1 MAVIK
6 YCKNCNEKISLRQ
19 MPNGYWL
26 PFEFQEDK
34 LHECKIYKNEKN
46 ITDLESNIKAIGLTN
61 REKIDMA
68 IASNKDLYFEY
79 TSFMTGE
86 KLKRKITPVSIY
98 EEYVNGYCYLSNSRK
113 SFIIDN
119 MRYLKIIEKSE
130 NINLLE
136 KQNQNITTNN
146 DKLENKKQKIATTT
160 ANSENIKQKTTPNID
175 NNKDKEEKT
184 YKWIYFIIIFIIV
197 CLLYIYK

>member
-6 YCKNCNEKISLRQ
+6 YCKNCNEKISLRE

-34 LHECKIYKNEKN
+34 LHECKEYKIKKN
-46 ITDLESNIKAIGLTN
+46 IDDLKSNIKVIELTN

-68 IASNKDLYFEY
+68 IANNKDLYFEY

-86 KLKRKITPVSIY
+86 KLKRKITPLSIY
-98 EEYVNGYCYLSNSRK
+98 EEYVNGYCYLRNSRK

-119 MRYLKIIEKSE
+119 MHSLKVIDKSE
-130 NINLLE
+130 NINLLK

-146 DKLENKKQKIATTT
+146 YKFENRKQKITTEAT
-160 ANSENIKQKTTPNID
+160 NSENIKQKTTPNID
-175 NNKDKEEKT
+175 NYKDKEEKN
-184 YKWIYFIIIFIIV
+184 YKWIYFTIIFIIV